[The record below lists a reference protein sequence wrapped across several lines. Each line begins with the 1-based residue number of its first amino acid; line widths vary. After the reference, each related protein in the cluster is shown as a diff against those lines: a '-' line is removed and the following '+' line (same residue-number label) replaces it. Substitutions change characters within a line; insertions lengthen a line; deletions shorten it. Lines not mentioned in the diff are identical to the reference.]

1 MKQFSPENEINRC
14 LVSPQETQPC
24 TYEDESGL
32 RRQIMPYARSYSYI
46 FTHIK
51 DMINF
56 VNLRLVTNDKSTGE
70 SADVKIMSNNKPLS
84 RSLLDLD
91 MVNFVISYDSG

>member
-1 MKQFSPENEINRC
+1 MKQFSPENGINRC

-32 RRQIMPYARSYSYI
+32 RRQIMPFARSYSYI

-56 VNLRLVTNDKSTGE
+56 VNLSRLISNDKSAGTLKNDG
-70 SADVKIMSNNKPLS
+70 
-84 RSLLDLD
+84 
-91 MVNFVISYDSG
+91 